1 MLADGTGEVV
11 GQFLTHV
18 LVATDGAAPDGLAL
32 CGLTHGLGLRLDVL
46 LIIIIGGRGHVGEH
60 FHLGDGAYEKHVR
73 AKVDGLLHVGRDKGI
88 GATGDGQC
96 AVGAQSRKKVEIA
109 PTLRFLIGL
118 FYFIHQFLALAE
130 VEDILEGGEGN
141 VMHGLTG
148 EECLMGG
155 NDDVGHHQEQGQ
167 LVIVNH
173 LV

>member
-1 MLADGTGEVV
+1 MTKFQEMRQKRTESICRDYITLAPEIKAKQASAWQIVCRIAEKYEV
-11 GQFLTHV
+11 
-18 LVATDGAAPDGLAL
+18 APNTVFSAL
-32 CGLTHGLGLRLDVL
+32 RNMKFY
-46 LIIIIGGRGHVGEH
+46 GGRQNPLCQEAMDNY
-60 FHLGDGAYEKHVR
+60 LNS
-73 AKVDGLLHVGRDKGI
+73 L
-88 GATGDGQC
+88 
-96 AVGAQSRKKVEIA
+96 AQSRKKVEIA

-155 NDDVGHHQEQGQ
+155 HDDVGHHQEQGQ